1 MGVVIDDVFTEIEN
15 LEGGK
20 NTEAQPPCESS
31 NIQDRESEKM
41 LYDQIQRLEKR
52 QLRLLAD

>member
-1 MGVVIDDVFTEIEN
+1 MSLVIDDVFTEIDNFEGKTNEN
-15 LEGGK
+15 AK
-20 NTEAQPPCESS
+20 PPCESS
-31 NIQDRESEKM
+31 NIQDRESEKI

>member
-1 MGVVIDDVFTEIEN
+1 MSVVIDDVFTEIDN
-15 LEGGK
+15 PQGGT
-20 NTEAQPPCESS
+20 NAAAQPPIDSS
-31 NIQDRESEKM
+31 NLQDRESEKM